1 MKRYFLILAAL
12 VAAITRQAVAQEVI
26 NGSRQINGGIS
37 IAAAAGAGGV
47 TANLLAAKDGGNPTA
62 YVIPASGG
70 CGSGIAAAT
79 ASDSASFH
87 LYVVPGLLLTAVAD
101 NTITA
106 GHILIGGTTTPG
118 RVRDS
123 GETSRGNIAGT
134 TCIVGVAQES
144 KTAGQDVLIRY
155 DGSGTYGALSQGGSY
170 DPFDTSVMNWRT
182 DFDCRQT
189 SSASTGS
196 GNLIMGCGNPPLTWV
211 NRTGTATVTLET
223 AVTDD
228 TDGNHPSA
236 MKVALD
242 STASALLTLVNVYGN
257 SNTKTLAM
265 SHSWTMQW
273 VFYISSATNMR
284 LAFGWSSSST
294 GAYNNGIGFGNDQ
307 IMVGY
312 DSSVSPNW
320 GLRTGTTSG
329 VFDAQVST
337 GIPATIGWH
346 KVRLAWD
353 VALSK
358 AIITVD
364 GTAKTI
370 CAAGGGCDA
379 TLGTHIPAST
389 TAMSPVFY
397 FGAAYGTT
405 GTGNYFDPSSFA
417 FQMKGLVN

>member
-1 MKRYFLILAAL
+1 MKQHFAILAAMT
-12 VAAITRQAVAQEVI
+12 AFTCQAQEVI

-37 IAAAAGAGGV
+37 ITATAGSGGV
-47 TANLLAAKDGGNPTA
+47 TAKMLAAKDASNPTA

-70 CGSGIAAAT
+70 CGSGIAATT
-79 ASDSASFH
+79 ASAAASFQ
-87 LYVVPGLLLTAVAD
+87 LYVVPGLTLTAVAD
-101 NTITA
+101 NTVTA
-106 GHILIGGTTTPG
+106 GHILVGGTSTPG

-144 KTAGQDVLIRY
+144 KTVGQDVLIRY

-182 DFDCRQT
+182 DFDCRQV

-196 GNLIMGCGNPPLTWV
+196 GNLIVGCGNPLFTWV
-211 NRTGTATVTLET
+211 NRIGTATVTLET

-228 TDGNHPSA
+228 MDGNHPSA

-257 SNTKTLAM
+257 SNTKTFAM
-265 SHSWTMQW
+265 SHSWDMQW

-284 LAFGWSSSST
+284 FAFGWSSSST

-307 IMVGY
+307 LMVGY

-320 GLRTGTTSG
+320 GIRTGTTGG
-329 VFDAQVST
+329 VYDAQVST
-337 GIPATIGWH
+337 GIPATTGWH
-346 KVRLAWD
+346 KVKLSWD
-353 VALSK
+353 VALTK
-358 AIITVD
+358 VTVTVD

-370 CAAGGGCDA
+370 CASGSGCDA
-379 TLGTHIPAST
+379 VLGSHIPSGT
-389 TAMSPVFY
+389 TSMSPVFY
-397 FGAAYGTT
+397 FGAANTTT
-405 GTGNYFDPSSFA
+405 GTGNYLAPSTFA